1 MNKAMPALLLLG
13 LASSALAQE
22 STLVLKNAMELTP
35 ENPLTEVA
43 RKKNG
48 KFKKRFKIPY
58 RALVDYFKYA
68 SEGMIIENPNTPEIK
83 DIDQDVIHG
92 KEVDSL
98 NFFVSLAK
106 QKAYPTVVLNPHTVS
121 ELFVVDPVAYATFA
135 GADDFLDAKKKVY
148 GAKSFD
154 KKKVRYS
161 KEMVH
166 LEDWR
171 SLNHPPVMDLGEDL
185 TIWDKELTP
194 IDYDKVESVFF
205 KPEVQQKLDAASSS
219 ELTFGNKLHLLE
231 NGDSYDRKLVE
242 VKKARKFILMAVM
255 SFFCDKSS
263 RQLEDLLIEKAKEGV
278 DVKLIVEKVWTRI
291 AMNSCLNRMI
301 KGGIDVSLANDL
313 LKRGDAQALFHDKFM
328 VIDENMVIAGGA
340 NIMASDNISTGYNHM
355 NRDNDVVI
363 EGPMTADAIL
373 GFVDIYKQFENKR
386 NRRLRKKDGE
396 RVKEIAYYEELANQM
411 IAKQKQDGIRGPAAY
426 AQKLSDVSTRM
437 DGVCRFMNQSPS
449 TDKYKISKVY
459 IEMINHSESKLN
471 MTNGNTFYFDLPEH
485 KEKERNRDTWN
496 KRLYRAMF
504 AATERGVKLDIIG
517 NGIDG
522 GYGEASNMFKRGYLK
537 NRYKV
542 NPINKTVALLLADWM
557 DHMAAKKNQPY
568 LEFLASVKNTRAW
581 AHFQYMHSKKFQ
593 VDRIV
598 SAITSYNLDEW
609 SADKAHE
616 SAVICMDK
624 KLNQQLERSF
634 LLDLANSTPAYKDT
648 KDVPDELRLD
658 DEVAEDF
665 NEEALGEAE
674 EGDAA

>member
-1 MNKAMPALLLLG
+1 MKKSLPALLLLG
-13 LASSALAQE
+13 LATSTLAQE
-22 STLVLKNAMELTP
+22 TNIVLKDAMVLTP
-35 ENPLTEVA
+35 ENPLTEIA

-48 KFKKRFKIPY
+48 KFKKRFKVPY
-58 RALVDYFKYA
+58 RTMVEYFNYA
-68 SEGMIIENPNTPEIK
+68 TDGMIKENPNQPEIK
-83 DIDQDVIHG
+83 DIDQDVMHG

-98 NFFVSLAK
+98 NFFVSLSM
-106 QKAYPTVVLNPHTVS
+106 QKAYPTVVINPHTVS
-121 ELFVVDPVAYATFA
+121 ELFVVDPKAYASFA
-135 GADDFLDAKKKVY
+135 GAEDFLTAKKKIYAV
-148 GAKSFD
+148 KTFD
-154 KKKVRYS
+154 QKKVRYS

-171 SLNHPPVMDLGEDL
+171 SLNHPPIMHVGDDL
-185 TIWDKELTP
+185 TVWDKNLTP

-205 KPEVQQKLDAASSS
+205 KPEVQLKLDAASSS

-231 NGDSYDRKLVE
+231 NGDSFQRKLVE
-242 VKKARKFILMAVM
+242 VKKAKKFILMAVM

-263 RQLEDLLIEKAKEGV
+263 RELEDLLVAKAQEGV

-301 KGGIDVSLANDL
+301 RGGIDVSLADDL
-313 LKRGDAQALFHDKFM
+313 LKRGDAKALFHDKFM
-328 VIDENMVIAGGA
+328 VIDDNMVIAGGA

-355 NRDNDVVI
+355 NRDNDVLI
-363 EGPMTADAIL
+363 EGPMTADAIM

-386 NRRLRKKDGE
+386 NQKLRARDGE
-396 RVKEIAYYEELANQM
+396 RVKDIGFYEDLAKQM
-411 IAKQKQDGIRGPAAY
+411 IAKQKAEGIRGAEAY
-426 AQKLSDVSTRM
+426 GPKLSDVSTRM

-449 TDKYKISKVY
+449 TDKYKITKTY
-459 IEMINHSESKLN
+459 IELINNSESKLN

-504 AATERGVKLDIIG
+504 AATDRGVKLDIIG

-522 GYGEASNMFKRGYLK
+522 GYGEASNMFKRGYLR

-542 NPINKTVALLLADWM
+542 NPINKTVALLLADFM

-568 LEFLASVKNTRAW
+568 LAFLASVKNTRAW

-624 KLNQQLERSF
+624 KLSQQLERSF
-634 LLDLANSTPAYKDT
+634 VLDLTNSTPAYTET
-648 KDVPDELRLD
+648 KEVPEELKLD
-658 DEVAEDF
+658 DEMAEDQ
-665 NEEALGEAE
+665 NEEALGELE
-674 EGDAA
+674 DQDAA